1 MKEKNIL
8 RHKPVQKRSRSR
20 VEDILKSAEYIF
32 NERGYEAS
40 TTNAIADKAGIP
52 IGSLYQYFKN
62 KKAILDSLSE
72 KYTSELK
79 ELFAGTFAK
88 ELQDCPLEEMSDRM
102 LDDLAKFYAKHT
114 AFQVVLYGASR
125 TSDLDNASDEL
136 RQHIIGFIV
145 QSIQRR
151 TPEKSAENIRT
162 VSTMLVAIAR
172 SILPAA
178 ISSDGK
184 INSTILNEL
193 KIAIK
198 SYLHATLQVK

>member
-1 MKEKNIL
+1 MKEKTIL
-8 RHKPVQKRSRSR
+8 RHKPVQKRSRGR
-20 VEDILKSAEYIF
+20 VEDILRAAEYVF
-32 NERGYEAS
+32 NEKGYEAS

-72 KYTSELK
+72 KYTRELK
-79 ELFAGTFAK
+79 ELFAGTFAV
-88 ELQDCPLEEMSDRM
+88 ELQKSSFEDMSDRM
-102 LDDLAKFYAKHT
+102 LDDLAQFYAKHT

-125 TSDLDNASDEL
+125 TNDLDNASDEL

-145 QSIQRR
+145 QSLQSREPHKN
-151 TPEKSAENIRT
+151 PEGLRT
-162 VSTMLVAIAR
+162 VATMLVAIAR

-178 ISSDGK
+178 IASDGK
-184 INSTILNEL
+184 INTVILNEL

-198 SYLHATLQVK
+198 SYLHATLKQK